1 MLQFKLYQFSMGIP
15 SMVFR
20 FSKSKRHAEEANNEK
35 FTSPLKKK
43 WLVRLNESLKRT
55 SHRFTDR
62 LSNLVLGEKG
72 IDTALLEELEKILI
86 SADVGIEASQS
97 ILSNLSQQI
106 TRKSLSD
113 STVLINALKNELF
126 SILEPFQKP
135 LEINRSPFV
144 ILTVGVNGVGKT
156 TTVAKLAYFYKSQG
170 KRILLAAGDTFRA
183 AAIEQIRT
191 WGRRNNVP
199 VIAQHPGA
207 DSASVIY
214 DAMEATIA
222 RNYDILIADT
232 AGRLHTQLHLMNE
245 LKKIKHVIKKIN
257 PETSHET
264 LLVIDAGTGQN
275 ALNQANQFNEHIGLT
290 GIALT
295 KLDGTA
301 KGGII
306 FAIVKKI
313 QLPMRFIGIGEQ
325 IDDLRPFNAKEFI
338 DALF

>member
-1 MLQFKLYQFSMGIP
+1 MKFH
-15 SMVFR
+15 
-20 FSKSKRHAEEANNEK
+20 FSKSKHHLEEVSDEN
-35 FTSPLKKK
+35 FTSLLKKK
-43 WLVRLNESLKRT
+43 WLGRLREGLKKT
-55 SHRFTDR
+55 SHRFTDG

-72 IDTALLEELEKILI
+72 INTIFLEELEKILI
-86 SADVGIEASQS
+86 SADVGIATSQT
-97 ILSNLSQQI
+97 ILRSLSQKI
-106 TRKSLSD
+106 TRKSLTNSE
-113 STVLINALKNELF
+113 TLINALKHELY
-126 SILEPFQKP
+126 SILEPCQKP
-135 LEINRSPFV
+135 LEINRSPFF

-156 TTVAKLAYFYKSQG
+156 TTVAKLANFYKSHG

-183 AAIEQIRT
+183 AAIEQIRI
-191 WGRRNNVP
+191 WGRHNNVP

-222 RNYDILIADT
+222 RDYDILIADT

-257 PETSHET
+257 PEIPHET
-264 LLVIDAGTGQN
+264 LLVIDAGMGQN
-275 ALNQANQFNEHIGLT
+275 SLNQANQFNKHIELT

-306 FAIVKKI
+306 FSIVKQI
-313 QLPMRFIGIGEQ
+313 QLPIRFIGIGEK
-325 IDDLRPFNAKEFI
+325 IDDLRPFNAKEFV
-338 DALF
+338 DALFYKD